1 MVHVVIVDDDEII
14 RGLVAQIISMLGWTS
29 SSAATGVQALSV
41 IQREKPDLVISDVGM
56 PGMSGI
62 ELLTAIK
69 SDPQTAHIPV
79 VIISSIDRENEARA
93 GGCAAFL
100 AKPFTVDAMLRLLP
114 QVVPSNDS
122 P

>member
-14 RGLVAQIISMLGWTS
+14 RGLVAQIISMLEWTS
-29 SSAATGVQALSV
+29 SSAATGAQALSI
-41 IQREKPDLVISDVGM
+41 IQREQPDLVISDVGM

-69 SDPQTAHIPV
+69 NDPQTAHIPV

-93 GGCAAFL
+93 AGCAAFL

-114 QVVPSNDS
+114 RIVPSNES